1 VNARRHGDAADK
13 ARRPRKERISI
24 VYPADLKYDKEHEW
38 VRVDGD
44 TAYIGISDFAQD
56 QLGEV
61 VYVDLPAVGDELV
74 AGETFGE
81 IESVKSVSELY
92 APVSGSVLEV
102 NDDVAKSPETIN
114 SDPYGAGWMIK
125 LSLADPSQVEDLM
138 SSDDYESFVTNE
150 A

>member
-1 VNARRHGDAADK
+1 
-13 ARRPRKERISI
+13 

-38 VRVDGD
+38 VRVEGD
-44 TAYIGISDFAQD
+44 AAYVGISEFAQD

-61 VYVDLPAVGDELV
+61 VYVDLPSVGDELV

-92 APVSGSVLEV
+92 APVSGVVLEV
-102 NDDVAKSPETIN
+102 NGALNTASETIN

-125 LSLADPSQVEDLM
+125 VSLSDPSQLDGLM
-138 SSDDYESFVTNE
+138 SAEDYESFVSNE

>member
-1 VNARRHGDAADK
+1 V
-13 ARRPRKERISI
+13 S

-38 VRVDGD
+38 VRVEGD
-44 TAYIGISDFAQD
+44 AAVIGISDFAQD

-61 VYVDLPAVGDELV
+61 VYVDLPSAGDELI

-92 APVSGSVLEV
+92 APVTGTILEV
-102 NDDVAKSPETIN
+102 NGDLDGAPETIN
-114 SDPYGAGWMIK
+114 SDAYGAGWMIK
-125 LSLADPSQVEDLM
+125 VSLADPSQLDALM
-138 SSDDYESFVTNE
+138 SSEDYEAFVANE